1 MTVKR
6 LIKNWYVGN
15 QREKVP
21 PLALLDEKYV
31 GRIVSGRTHLR
42 QMNCV
47 MQIIERFANKEGI
60 CKGVEG

>member
-21 PLALLDEKYV
+21 PLALLDAKYFHHISAGKTKPREMKYV
-31 GRIVSGRTHLR
+31 
-42 QMNCV
+42 
-47 MQIIERFANKEGI
+47 MQVIERFSRMEG
-60 CKGVEG
+60 V